1 MFKFSE
7 VNGIN
12 LGFSES
18 EYGNSERNS
27 YIKAWIVLGLFS
39 NMYDYSN
46 QMVVFSFWEK
56 IITGN
61 NQIREFVHISLENY
75 LVALCD
81 LNVLYEKVNMI

>member
-39 NMYDYSN
+39 NMYDYN
-46 QMVVFSFWEK
+46 K
-56 IITGN
+56 HCAI
-61 NQIREFVHISLENY
+61 
-75 LVALCD
+75 
-81 LNVLYEKVNMI
+81 